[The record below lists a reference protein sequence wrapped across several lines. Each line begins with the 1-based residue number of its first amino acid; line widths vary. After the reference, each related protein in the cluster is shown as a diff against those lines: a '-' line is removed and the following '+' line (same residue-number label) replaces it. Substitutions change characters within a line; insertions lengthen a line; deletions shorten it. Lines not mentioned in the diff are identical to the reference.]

1 MNTAIIA
8 PLAVLAL
15 VLCTTRETG
24 DRARTWTELWAPA
37 RANGWKR
44 SVLLAAGGAAKLL
57 LLITGCL
64 LTMALT
70 IVARSGQTVWFMAGA
85 VAAHLQDLMSPG
97 PIALSGSE
105 PA

>member
-1 MNTAIIA
+1 MNTTIIA

-44 SVLLAAGGAAKLL
+44 SALLAAGGTAKLL
-57 LLITGCL
+57 LLIAGSL
-64 LTMALT
+64 LTIAFT
-70 IVARSGQTVWFMAGA
+70 VVAWAGQGVWFTASA
-85 VAAHLQDLMSPG
+85 VSAHLQDLMSPA
-97 PIALSGSE
+97 PLALSGSE
-105 PA
+105 